1 MASTTLDISN
11 KPQSDRNKLWY
22 GLVLIWHG
30 VLSLA
35 AIGGLIAVWT
45 APQAE
50 TLVFWQR
57 SLISILFVLLLV
69 GNVVIGI
76 QFPKRKHRARFLSL
90 IINFFGTAFFLA
102 YSLHISG
109 FFINAFSTLAD
120 NMMDTLPY
128 IGLIIGGI
136 AVMAQANRYVANPR
150 VEGAIRTIGRLLLG
164 IGVLGA
170 LWVGVLSKGDPTI
183 FSDTTPA
190 SIVAVLAILL
200 LFYAAFHIMWRPTT
214 ARDFNASLKDIETL
228 DGLLFISPNL
238 LGLGIFFAGPLLF
251 SLYVSFTDW
260 DLFQAPNWVGLAN
273 YAELFNLTIGRLAN
287 SEQLARQVIDITL
300 YSELFRFN
308 FFGSHYVVGA
318 EDKFFWV
325 TVYNTLRYSLMVVPL
340 SVIPALFLANLLNSK
355 IPGIGFFRAIY
366 FLPSIAAVVGIA
378 LIWSYMYNATVGWI
392 NYFISSSVEFVN
404 TIGIPLTTDMN
415 VLWLTDKNTA
425 LLAVV
430 IMVAWQSIGFN
441 TVLFLAGLQG
451 IPITLYEAGTVDG
464 ATSWH
469 KFRYITVPM
478 LSPTTFFVV
487 TNSIIASFQVFAAV
501 AALMGTDRIG
511 GPQDAALVMVSYLH
525 RKGFQE
531 FQLGYASAIA
541 WVMVLLI
548 FVITLLNF
556 IRQRED

>member
-1 MASTTLDISN
+1 MASTTLDLSN
-11 KPQSDRNKLWY
+11 NQSNRNELLYW
-22 GLVLIWHG
+22 LVLIWHAI
-30 VLSLA
+30 LA
-35 AIGGLIAVWT
+35 LGAIWGLFVILTSA
-45 APQAE
+45 QAE
-50 TLVFWQR
+50 NLVNWQR
-57 SLISILFVLLLV
+57 GLISIILILLLV

-76 QFPKRKHRARFLSL
+76 QFPKRKHRARFFSL
-90 IINFFGTAFFLA
+90 IINYLGAVATFIF
-102 YSLHISG
+102 SLHLSG
-109 FFINAFSTLAD
+109 IFVNFFTTLAN
-120 NMMDTLPY
+120 NMMETLPY
-128 IGLIIGGI
+128 LGLIVGGI
-136 AVMAQANRYVANPR
+136 LVMAQSNRYSNQPKI
-150 VEGAIRTIGRLLLG
+150 ESGIRTFGWILTG
-164 IGVLGA
+164 IGILGF

-183 FSDTTPA
+183 FGENIPPTI
-190 SIVAVLAILL
+190 IVFLILL
-200 LFYAAFHIMWRPTT
+200 VLFYSAFYIMWRPTT
-214 ARDFNASLKDIETL
+214 AHTFNASVSDRETL
-228 DGLLFISPNL
+228 DGLLFISPNF
-238 LGLGIFFAGPLLF
+238 LGFAIFFAGPLLF

-260 DLFQAPNWVGLAN
+260 DLFRDPNWVGFAN

-287 SEQLARQVIDITL
+287 SEQLAREVIDITL
-300 YSELFRFN
+300 FSELFRFN
-308 FFGSHYVVGA
+308 LFGNHFVIGA

-340 SVIPALFLANLLNSK
+340 SVVPALFLANLLNSK

-366 FLPSIAAVVGIA
+366 FLPSVAAVVGIA

-392 NYFISSSVEFVN
+392 NYLSSSFVEFLNV
-404 TIGIPLTTDMN
+404 IGIPITADLD
-415 VLWLTDKNTA
+415 VGWLSYKNTA

-451 IPITLYEAGTVDG
+451 IPVTLYEAATVDG
-464 ATSWH
+464 ANSWH
-469 KFRYITVPM
+469 KFRHVTVPM
-478 LSPTTFFVV
+478 LAPTTFFVV
-487 TNSIIASFQVFAAV
+487 TNSIIGSFQVFAAV

-556 IRQRED
+556 LRQRED